1 MAFWTERRE
10 LAPSRRR
17 THLTDEREASLST
30 MPELPEV
37 ETVRRGLAQ
46 AMTGAT
52 FTDVD
57 QRRAALRFPFPERF
71 AERLNGRRV
80 EAVGRRAKYLV
91 IDLDDG
97 TVLAAHLG
105 MTGSFRVLAGGSPAA
120 AAVESTPGSFYYG
133 RGAATTAGAASPHDH
148 VRFAFDTGITITYND
163 PRRFGFMVLVE
174 RGALEAHPLFRGI
187 GVEPLGEAFDA
198 GVLARLMAGRA
209 APLKSALLDQS
220 LIAGLGNIYVCEA
233 LHRAGLS
240 PRRAAGTLTRADGGP
255 TARARRL
262 ATAIRAVLD
271 EAVAAGG
278 STLKDYRHTDGELG
292 TFQHG
297 FRAYDREDEACP
309 NPGCRGVIGRI
320 VQSGRSTFFCAEC
333 QR

>member
-1 MAFWTERRE
+1 
-10 LAPSRRR
+10 
-17 THLTDEREASLST
+17 

-52 FTDVD
+52 FTGVD
-57 QRRAALRFPFPERF
+57 QRRAALRFPFPDRF
-71 AERLNGRRV
+71 AERLSGRRV

-105 MTGSFRVLAGGSPAA
+105 MTGSFRVLAGGGGAV
-120 AAVESTPGSFYYG
+120 VESTPGSFYYG
-133 RGAATTAGAASPHDH
+133 RGAAAAAGAESPHDH
-148 VRFAFDTGITITYND
+148 VRFAFDTGMTITYND

-174 RGALEAHPLFRGI
+174 RGAFGAHPLFRDI

-198 GVLARLMAGRA
+198 GVLARLMAGKA
-209 APLKSALLDQS
+209 APLKAALLDQR

-240 PRRAAGTLTRADGGP
+240 PRRAAGTLARVDGRP

-262 ATAIRAVLD
+262 AAAIRAVLD

-320 VQSGRSTFFCAEC
+320 VQSGRSTFFCAQC

>member
-1 MAFWTERRE
+1 
-10 LAPSRRR
+10 
-17 THLTDEREASLST
+17 

-52 FTDVD
+52 FTAVD
-57 QRRAALRFPFPERF
+57 QRRPDLRFPFPERF
-71 AERLNGRRV
+71 AERLRGRRV
-80 EAVGRRAKYLV
+80 LAVGRRAKYLV
-91 IDLDDG
+91 VDLDDG

-105 MTGSFRVLAGGSPAA
+105 MTGSFRVMAGGAA
-120 AAVESTPGSFYYG
+120 DGPPSEPRESLPGSFYYG
-133 RGAATTAGAASPHDH
+133 RGATTAPGAPSPHDH
-148 VRFAFDTGITITYND
+148 VRFDFDTGASITYND

-174 RGALEAHPLFRGI
+174 PGGLAAHPLFRGI
-187 GVEPLGEAFDA
+187 GVEPLDDGFDA
-198 GVLARLMAGRA
+198 GILARLMAGKA
-209 APLKSALLDQS
+209 APLKAALLDQR

-240 PRRAAGTLTRADGGP
+240 PRRAAGTLARADGGP
-255 TARARRL
+255 TAGARRL
-262 ATAIRAVLD
+262 AAAIRAVLD

-297 FRAYDREDEACP
+297 FRAYDREDAPCP

-320 VQSGRSTFFCAEC
+320 VQSGRSTFFCALC

>member
-1 MAFWTERRE
+1 
-10 LAPSRRR
+10 
-17 THLTDEREASLST
+17 

-52 FTDVD
+52 FTSVE
-57 QRRAALRFPFPERF
+57 QRRAGLRFPFPERF
-71 AERLNGRRV
+71 AERLGGRRV
-80 EAVGRRAKYLV
+80 EDVGRRAKYLV
-91 IDLDDG
+91 IALDDG
-97 TVLAAHLG
+97 STLAAHLG
-105 MTGSFRVLAGGSPAA
+105 MTGSFRVAA
-120 AAVESTPGSFYYG
+120 CGAASRAAESAPGSFYYG
-133 RGAATTAGAASPHDH
+133 RGKATEPGGTSPHDH
-148 VRFAFDTGITITYND
+148 VRFTFDSGTAITYND

-174 RGALEAHPLFRGI
+174 PGGFDAHPLFRDI
-187 GVEPLGEAFDA
+187 GVEPLGRDFDA
-198 GVLARLMAGRA
+198 RALARLMAGKA
-209 APLKSALLDQS
+209 APLKAALLDQR
-220 LIAGLGNIYVCEA
+220 LVAGLGNIYVCEA

-240 PRRAAGTLTRADGGP
+240 PRRAAGTLAKPDGAP
-255 TARARRL
+255 TLAAKRL
-262 ATAIRAVLD
+262 ASAIRAVLD

-278 STLKDYRHTDGELG
+278 STLKDFRHADGELG

-309 NPGCRGVIGRI
+309 NPKCRGVIGRI

>member
-1 MAFWTERRE
+1 
-10 LAPSRRR
+10 
-17 THLTDEREASLST
+17 

-52 FTDVD
+52 FTAVE
-57 QRRAALRFPFPERF
+57 QRRPDLRFPFPERF
-71 AERLNGRRV
+71 AERLEGRRV

-91 IDLDDG
+91 IDLDDA

-105 MTGSFRVLAGGSPAA
+105 MTGSFRVAA
-120 AAVESTPGSFYYG
+120 AARDPATLVHETVPGRYYHA
-133 RGAATTAGAASPHDH
+133 RGGPAPDAGAPLGDPLPGSPHDH
-148 VRFAFDTGITITYND
+148 VRFSFDNGVAITYND
-163 PRRFGFMVLVE
+163 PRRFGFMVLVA
-174 RGALEAHPLFRGI
+174 RAAFDAHPLFRGI
-187 GVEPLGEAFDA
+187 GVEPLGESFDA
-198 GVLARLMAGRA
+198 ATLARLMAGRA
-209 APLKSALLDQS
+209 APLKAALLDQR

-240 PRRAAGTLTRADGGP
+240 PRRAAGTLARRDGAP
-255 TARARRL
+255 TAGAIRL
-262 ATAIRAVLD
+262 AAAIRAVLD

-278 STLKDYRHTDGELG
+278 SSLRDYRHTDGELG

-297 FRAYDREDEACP
+297 FRAYDREGEACA
-309 NPGCRGVIGRI
+309 NPGCRGTIGRI
-320 VQSGRSTFFCAEC
+320 VQSGRSTFFCGIC

>member
-1 MAFWTERRE
+1 
-10 LAPSRRR
+10 
-17 THLTDEREASLST
+17 

-52 FTDVD
+52 ITSVD
-57 QRRAALRFPFPERF
+57 QRRADLRFPFPERF
-71 AERLNGRRV
+71 PERLNGRRV
-80 EAVGRRAKYLV
+80 EAVDRRAKYLV
-91 IDLDDG
+91 IRLDDG
-97 TVLAAHLG
+97 SILAAHLG
-105 MTGSFRVLAGGSPAA
+105 MTGSFRVVAGGAAGSVPA
-120 AAVESTPGSFYYG
+120 ESVPGSFYYG
-133 RGAATTAGAASPHDH
+133 RGAATGPGAESPHDH
-148 VRFAFDTGITITYND
+148 VRFAFDTGTTITYND
-163 PRRFGFMVLVE
+163 PRRFGFMLLVE
-174 RGALEAHPLFRGI
+174 PDGFDSHPLFRDI
-187 GVEPLGEAFDA
+187 GVEPLSESFD
-198 GVLARLMAGRA
+198 GRVLAGLMAGKT
-209 APLKSALLDQS
+209 APLKAALLDQR

-240 PRRAAGTLTRADGGP
+240 PRRAAGTLARSNGSP
-255 TARARRL
+255 TARAVRL
-262 ATAIRAVLD
+262 AEAIRNVLD

-320 VQSGRSTFFCAEC
+320 VQSGRSTFFCAQC